1 MCCLGLLLK
10 RKIYKSNLRGNARQS
25 LVGVV
30 LAGAF
35 MVRGTE
41 QGRQA
46 PFTCMNEDRGRMGPC
61 SCYFS
66 FFS

>member
-1 MCCLGLLLK
+1 
-10 RKIYKSNLRGNARQS
+10 
-25 LVGVV
+25 
-30 LAGAF
+30 

-46 PFTCMNEDRGRMGPC
+46 PFACMNEDRGRMGPC
-61 SCYFS
+61 VCYFS